1 MENSTSL
8 VTPETKSALSKRRW
22 FYVLLILI
30 GAVVNYLDRSNL
42 SVANT
47 TIAAEFGLSPLEM
60 GVLMSA
66 FLWPYAIANLP
77 AGWLVDKLGAKK
89 LFGGAVTLWSL
100 ATCLL
105 PFAGYKAFY
114 ALRVLLGI
122 AESPF
127 FPAATKSVSTW
138 FTKENRGTP
147 LAVVNTGSQIAN
159 GIALPLLTM
168 LMLTFSWRGMFL
180 IIGILG
186 FVVAVVWFMTYR
198 DPNAKELIA
207 LAEEEGV
214 VAEEAITNETKIGWG
229 QLFKYPSTWYMIIGN
244 FGLVYTMWTYLTWL
258 PGYLVAERGLSILKM
273 GWVGAIPFMAG
284 IVAVPLGGMISDYF
298 IRKQGFKPINARKIP
313 LVLGALVAA
322 CAVAPV
328 PYATDI
334 TLCIFLLAVGYF
346 FSSLCTGV
354 IWTLATDVAPKNMV
368 ASLGSIQNFGGFLGA
383 ALAPIVTGYIV
394 QQTGSFE
401 YVFVIGAVLLIVSAI
416 SYGIFLQK
424 PIKSE

>member
-1 MENSTSL
+1 MEKNTV
-8 VTPETKSALSKRRW
+8 VTPEEKSSLNKRRW
-22 FYVLLILI
+22 FYVVLILI

-60 GVLMSA
+60 GLLMSA
-66 FLWPYAIANLP
+66 FLWPYALANLP

-89 LFGGAVTLWSL
+89 LFGYAITLWSL
-100 ATCLL
+100 ATVLL
-105 PFAGYKAFY
+105 PMAGYKAFY
-114 ALRVLLGI
+114 GLRVLLGI

-127 FPAATKSVSTW
+127 FPAATKAVSTW

-159 GIALPLLTM
+159 GIALPLLTA

-180 IIGILG
+180 IIGVLG
-186 FVVAVVWFMTYR
+186 FVVAAIWFAMYR

-207 LAEEEGV
+207 LAEEEGAK
-214 VAEEAITNETKIGWG
+214 VAEEMTEKKIGWG
-229 QLFKYPSTWYMIIGN
+229 ALFKYPSTWYMIIGN

-258 PGYLVAERGLSILKM
+258 PGYLVAERGLSILKT
-273 GWVGAIPFMAG
+273 GWIGAIPFMAG
-284 IVAVPLGGMISDYF
+284 IIAVPLGGMISDYC
-298 IRKQGFKPINARKIP
+298 IKKRGMKPINARKVP

-328 PYATDI
+328 PYATDL

-354 IWTLATDVAPKNMV
+354 IWTLATDVAPKSMV

-383 ALAPIVTGYIV
+383 ALAPIVTGAIV
-394 QQTGSFE
+394 KETGSFE
-401 YVFVIGAVLLIVSAI
+401 YVFVIGAVLLVISAI

-424 PIKSE
+424 PIKAK